1 MAQAMKP
8 QLSDREIAKHCGVG
22 HEMVGATRCQLA
34 ETASC
39 TAPAVRIGA
48 DGKERRM
55 PRSKEAIDAMR
66 AEAMKP
72 QLSDRE
78 IAKHC
83 GVGADMVSNIRNQV
97 SLNDTYRQKTRIGG
111 DGKTYPVKPNSN
123 DDLPQNSAEG
133 INEADSRETR
143 NIIAKAAGVS
153 TPGQADEA
161 RHRPCNR
168 AGMATLGK
176 PSAWR
181 RP

>member
-83 GVGADMVSNIRNQV
+83 GVGADMVSNIRNQL
-97 SLNDTYRQKTRIGG
+97 SLNDSCPAPTVRIGA
-111 DGKTYPVKPNSN
+111 DGKERRTGGHAN
-123 DDLPQNSAEG
+123 
-133 INEADSRETR
+133 
-143 NIIAKAAGVS
+143 
-153 TPGQADEA
+153 GQ
-161 RHRPCNR
+161 PW
-168 AGMATLGK
+168 LF
-176 PSAWR
+176 
-181 RP
+181 